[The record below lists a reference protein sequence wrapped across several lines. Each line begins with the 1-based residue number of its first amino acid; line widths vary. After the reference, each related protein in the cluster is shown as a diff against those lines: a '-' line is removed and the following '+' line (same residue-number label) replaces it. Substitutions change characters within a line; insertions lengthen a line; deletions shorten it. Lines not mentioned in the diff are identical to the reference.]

1 MSHKIERPAAVAGA
15 SAEIAAPEQPAVFTI
30 PQAAKALQVSIKTIY
45 NALAAGKIFSVY
57 ILGARRIPAD
67 EIRRLSS
74 LGTIATPEQIEA
86 ALSSRESRKSGM
98 GVSWRWPAVW
108 LPARSRLGR
117 PQSESCRARKSSR
130 TTEGTHA

>member
-1 MSHKIERPAAVAGA
+1 MSHKIERPAAVASA

-86 ALSSRESRKSGM
+86 CYHRVNPENSAWAKLEMARRLAA
-98 GVSWRWPAVW
+98 RAVETGET
-108 LPARSRLGR
+108 A
-117 PQSESCRARKSSR
+117 E
-130 TTEGTHA
+130 